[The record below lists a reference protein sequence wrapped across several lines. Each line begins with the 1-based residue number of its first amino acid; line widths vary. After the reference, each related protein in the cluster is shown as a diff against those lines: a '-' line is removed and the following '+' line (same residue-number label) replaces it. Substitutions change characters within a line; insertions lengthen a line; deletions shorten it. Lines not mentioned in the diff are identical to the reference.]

1 MTLRINDYYRVLELP
16 LDATPE
22 DIRFRYRQLARVYH
36 PDRYSDPDDK
46 EFVEAMMKRINE
58 AYNVLSRSPQPPQPQ
73 PTIPTP
79 PPTIYRTVKGT
90 PLGLTIMLVG
100 LAFLLGALTV
110 QLFNFAP
117 FSNALG
123 SNIRTSSSISAV
135 AQVNS
140 EPVQTLVQIG
150 NTSTAEATA
159 TTSSTPTAASSFQ
172 TPVGEALVMATNGV
186 SGAFPVSSSAQAT
199 EIEEAA
205 SATPAPTA
213 TATETPTPEPTATPS
228 PLPTDT
234 ATLAPTD
241 APTNTPTDTT
251 APTAT
256 DIPVPATATPVP
268 VLLVNT
274 QSASGGLL
282 MTINVEYNVFAR
294 STTSI
299 QSEPVALLSIGE
311 QVIVVGRTLDNYWL
325 RVVLGNGQMAWVYAE
340 TIGADAAV
348 LNSLPVVE

>member
-58 AYNVLSRSPQPPQPQ
+58 AYNALSRSPQPPQPQ

-90 PLGLTIMLVG
+90 PIGLTIMLVG
-100 LAFLLGALTV
+100 IAFLLGALTV

-123 SNIRTSSSISAV
+123 SNIRTSSSIAAA

-140 EPVQTLVQIG
+140 EPVQTLVHIG

-159 TTSSTPTAASSFQ
+159 TTSSTSTAASSFQ

-186 SGAFPVSSSAQAT
+186 SGAFPVSSNSQTTAL
-199 EIEEAA
+199 EEAA

-213 TATETPTPEPTATPS
+213 TATETPTAEPTATPS

-234 ATLAPTD
+234 APPAPTD
-241 APTNTPTDTT
+241 TIAPTDTT

-256 DIPVPATATPVP
+256 ELPVPATATPVP

-274 QSASGGLL
+274 QSASGGVL

-340 TIGADAAV
+340 TIGADTAV